1 MSITGWGGVTLT
13 VELGLAANSEDP
25 GTPGF
30 GTGTWGVSLWDE
42 DVWADGPVFT
52 DITDHVL
59 GVDMSAGFS
68 YEMDKYQTGRLS
80 LTLDNADGIFST
92 DNPSSPYW
100 LFGATTIAPLRQ
112 VRVTASYQ
120 GVSWPEFAGR
130 IDSWDESLD
139 MSGGTVSVTALD
151 FLGDLAAW
159 TGFATTP
166 VGAGETF
173 GARCTRILDAAGWTG
188 PRAIDVGKSTQ
199 QATDLAGS
207 AISQLEAAAA
217 AEGGAVWVDGSGMI
231 RCEGRNSLLEKSR
244 SRVTQI
250 SFTNHDMADTDILY
264 EANSVGTAY
273 DATTVVNVASYQAN
287 GGTLQ
292 TSTSQTSRDL
302 YGDRIESKTGL
313 DNSDD
318 SDVKILATRAIALY
332 QFPERRVES
341 LTFQPMRQPSQA
353 QIDSAWQ
360 AIAGQGTSLRSL
372 VEFSHRTAQGF
383 DVDRWLYVRG
393 RKVRITPTDWQI
405 SLEFTSATVWQTLF
419 DSRWDVATWSASAW
433 TW

>member
-1 MSITGWGGVTLT
+1 MSVTGWGGVTLT

-42 DVWADGPVFT
+42 DVWAAGPVFS
-52 DITDHVL
+52 DITEYVL
-59 GVDMSAGFS
+59 GVDISSGFS

-80 LTLDNADGIFST
+80 LTLDNADGQFST

-100 LFGATTIAPLRQ
+100 LFGQTTIAPLRQ
-112 VRVTASYQ
+112 IRVTASYA
-120 GVSWPEFAGR
+120 GVTWPEFAGR

-139 MSGGTVSVTALD
+139 MAGGTVSVTALD
-151 FLGDLAAW
+151 FFGDLAAW

-188 PRAIDVGKSTQ
+188 PRAVDVGKSTQ

-207 AISQLEAAAA
+207 AVSQLEAAAA
-217 AEGGAVWVDGSGMI
+217 AEGGAVWVDGAGLL
-231 RCEGRNSLLEKSR
+231 RCEGRNSLLEKSGSNTAQLR
-244 SRVTQI
+244 FS
-250 SFTNHDMADTDILY
+250 NHREGSTEFLY
-264 EANSVGTAY
+264 EPDSVGTAY
-273 DATTVVNVASYQAN
+273 DATTVVNVASYQAT

-302 YGDRIESKTGL
+302 YGDRIESKSGL
-313 DNSDD
+313 DNSADD
-318 SDVKILATRAIALY
+318 DVKILATRAIALG

-372 VEFSHRTAQGF
+372 VDFSHRTPQGF

-393 RKVRITPTDWQI
+393 RKVRITPTDWTM